1 MQFFAFDPHYTP
13 ITSVETGIVKTGLG
27 ELLKECGFTNQMK
40 LELFAV
46 ERNEIMMR
54 IENIADLHDI
64 QHQSKTSYVNVVLL
78 ASKLYEI
85 ANGYQI
91 SPKLVDL
98 VETSLTGN

>member
-1 MQFFAFDPHYTP
+1 
-13 ITSVETGIVKTGLG
+13 
-27 ELLKECGFTNQMK
+27 MK

-46 ERNEIMMR
+46 ARNEIMMR

-64 QHQSKTSYVNVVLL
+64 QTQSKTPFVNVVLL

-85 ANGYQI
+85 ANGYKI